1 MILKM
6 RSVHGWVIVP
16 DIGFIEYGNAESK
29 RMGFYEIE
37 APGFMNFNTE
47 VLGKKTIVPV
57 IKSPLPDEDLYYPND
72 DIIVIKSSDYN
83 TILEKVRVN
92 GRSKHEVAHDD
103 NEDDI
108 HIELVT
114 FMSWLCDELGRI
126 YLFNDAYLLNDHGDT
141 IEHIL

>member
-1 MILKM
+1 M
-6 RSVHGWVIVP
+6 
-16 DIGFIEYGNAESK
+16 
-29 RMGFYEIE
+29 
-37 APGFMNFNTE
+37 
-47 VLGKKTIVPV
+47 
-57 IKSPLPDEDLYYPND
+57 
-72 DIIVIKSSDYN
+72 
-83 TILEKVRVN
+83 RVN

-108 HIELVT
+108 HTELVT